1 MLAQINYQKVVS
13 ESFAP
18 PLCSDYFLMLLKSK
32 KNTYRV
38 LALLYLNSPQKIQML
53 LVVNKTTKY
62 LKGSPPAEVDTFFV
76 RKWHASSKKGT

>member
-32 KNTYRV
+32 KKILTKYIV
-38 LALLYLNSPQKIQML
+38 LYLNSP
-53 LVVNKTTKY
+53 VNKTTKY
-62 LKGSPPAEVDTFFV
+62 LKGSLPAEVDTFFV